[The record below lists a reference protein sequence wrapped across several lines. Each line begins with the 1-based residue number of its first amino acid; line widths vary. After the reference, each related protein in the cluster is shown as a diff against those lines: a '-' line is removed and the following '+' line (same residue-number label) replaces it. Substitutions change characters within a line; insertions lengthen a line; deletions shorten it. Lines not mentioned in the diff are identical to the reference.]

1 MIAKNLWVCYNIL
14 LNKLTGSF
22 SLLKSHLYLVKIIQI
37 SQGGS
42 KMQDI
47 TLVCKDCG
55 NEFVWTAGEQ
65 EFYQQK
71 GLVNQPVRCPEC
83 RKKRKAEREA
93 RESQNA

>member
-1 MIAKNLWVCYNIL
+1 
-14 LNKLTGSF
+14 
-22 SLLKSHLYLVKIIQI
+22 
-37 SQGGS
+37 
-42 KMQDI
+42 MQDI

-93 RESQNA
+93 RESQNAQIIGEFQQPFMWLFFYLYTKNFLLHKIIQGQE

>member
-1 MIAKNLWVCYNIL
+1 
-14 LNKLTGSF
+14 
-22 SLLKSHLYLVKIIQI
+22 
-37 SQGGS
+37 
-42 KMQDI
+42 MQDI

-83 RKKRKAEREA
+83 RKKRKADRPAGYDKPEQTQKAVQPVFALLRA
-93 RESQNA
+93 FQFYIQFPTPPLNIWVPSG